1 MKTRNRT
8 GILSMATLASAV
20 LMSSAADARELNYAL
35 GAPPGTP
42 AHEALEFYAD
52 KVGELSG
59 GDLTVKVFPLSLLS
73 FAEMSSGIRDGIAD
87 MGLIL
92 TPYHAGEFP
101 PINLLAESSMLLTLE
116 EELEAGKEGV
126 AFGAAL
132 SEFMM
137 FHCPECIDRF
147 EQQNQVYL
155 GHAAGTA
162 YGLMCDEPVMSLED
176 VGGKRVRV
184 GAGNFARWSE
194 AMGATP
200 VTMSANEMRE
210 AISQGIVDCIALSS
224 PEIQNYGL
232 VGLVTDLTMAVP
244 GGVFPFASFQT
255 NQDLWRSLSDKER
268 ETLLRGAAEGNAA
281 ISWTY
286 VEAAEESFELV
297 REEGARFHEADE
309 SLVKATSDFI
319 ATDMETLAKQYE
331 ERYGLD
337 NAEAMLDAFRP
348 ILSDWAAR
356 VAQVDSQE
364 ELANLYWEYIFSKVD
379 PASHGL

>member
-319 ATDMETLAKQYE
+319 ATDMETLVKQYE

-348 ILSDWAAR
+348 ILSDWVAR

-364 ELANLYWEYIFSKVD
+364 ELANLYWEHIFSKIDV
-379 PASHGL
+379 ASHGL

>member
-101 PINLLAESSMLLTLE
+101 SINLLAESSMLLTLE

>member
-348 ILSDWAAR
+348 ILSDWVAR

>member
-8 GILSMATLASAV
+8 AILSMATLASAV
-20 LMSSAADARELNYAL
+20 LMASVADARELNYAL

-137 FHCPECIDRF
+137 FRCPECIDRF

-194 AMGATP
+194 AVGATP

-319 ATDMETLAKQYE
+319 ATDMETLVKQYE

-348 ILSDWAAR
+348 ILSDWVAR

-364 ELANLYWEYIFSKVD
+364 ELANLYWEHIFSKIDV
-379 PASHGL
+379 ASHGL

>member
-1 MKTRNRT
+1 MKTTNRNRT
-8 GILSMATLASAV
+8 YSLPLLAAAFLLSC
-20 LMSSAADARELNYAL
+20 AANARDLNYAL

-42 AHEALEFYAD
+42 AHDALEFYAD
-52 KVGELSG
+52 QVALLS
-59 GDLTVKVFPLSLLS
+59 DDELTVKVFPMSLLS

-87 MGLIL
+87 MGLVL

-101 PINLLAESSMLLTLE
+101 PMNLLAESSMLLKQE
-116 EELEAGKEGV
+116 EELEDGKEGL

-132 SEFMM
+132 SEFTM
-137 FHCPECIDRF
+137 FHCPDCIDRF

-155 GHAAGTA
+155 GHAAGTG
-162 YGLMCDEPVMSLED
+162 YGMMCSEPVTSLED
-176 VGGKRVRV
+176 LKGKRVRV

-255 NQDLWRSLSDKER
+255 NQDLWRSLSDQER
-268 ETLLRGAAEGNAA
+268 LVLMKAAAQGNAA

-286 VEAAEESFELV
+286 LEVAQESFDLV
-297 REEGARFHEADE
+297 LEEGARFHEADE
-309 SLVKATSDFI
+309 SLVTATRDFI
-319 ATDMETLAKQYE
+319 SRDMEALAKQYE
-331 ERYGLD
+331 DRYGLE
-337 NAEAMLDAFRP
+337 NAKSLLAEFRP
-348 ILSDWAAR
+348 ILSAWVDR
-356 VAQVDSQE
+356 VNQVESQD
-364 ELANLYWEYIFSKVD
+364 ELAELYWDHIFSKIE
-379 PASHGL
+379 PASYGL